1 VSSVSLSESASLYS
15 QPSLSGEVTDIS
27 VNRRVICITFRER
40 IAVFSAT
47 GRTSNSFKTLDFF
60 IVSLFGGQYFLPVSV
75 WILTFFFILSQNK
88 LGENIV

>member
-1 VSSVSLSESASLYS
+1 M
-15 QPSLSGEVTDIS
+15 TDIS
-27 VNRRVICITFRER
+27 VNRRVIYIAFRER

-60 IVSLFGGQYFLPVSV
+60 IVSLFGGQYFLPGS
-75 WILTFFFILSQNK
+75 FQSQCFSQNK